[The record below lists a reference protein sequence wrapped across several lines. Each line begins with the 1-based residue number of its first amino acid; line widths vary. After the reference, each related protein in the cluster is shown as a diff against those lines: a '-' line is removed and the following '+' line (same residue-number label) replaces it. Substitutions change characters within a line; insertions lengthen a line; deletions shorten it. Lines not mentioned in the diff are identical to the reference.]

1 MRSRE
6 IHTCTCD
13 LRYHLSL
20 GPLPR
25 HLSLGSLGSLSV
37 LYKKDKVDIDFAGY
51 LVFFIHYGKEGREGR
66 RRRARADRIRH
77 VIYVTFDT
85 SRSRVVLSLSLWRN
99 VHVQLVGHGEDV
111 HVGTRRLSRA
121 QVTGIWT
128 VADGRPTEYWINKI
142 MNKVSFV
149 NDLCT
154 HSREKWLIIQNFPF
168 KPCIQTPM
176 TPIYLPVIVPIS
188 CAHGLANGDT
198 HTHSFMRRSLQYGT
212 SLEWQP
218 WSYSAS
224 IIYFPFA

>member
-1 MRSRE
+1 MVRSFHVVE
-6 IHTCTCD
+6 IVGTTCE
-13 LRYHLSL
+13 
-20 GPLPR
+20 
-25 HLSLGSLGSLSV
+25 
-37 LYKKDKVDIDFAGY
+37 
-51 LVFFIHYGKEGREGR
+51 LVG
-66 RRRARADRIRH
+66 
-77 VIYVTFDT
+77 T
-85 SRSRVVLSLSLWRN
+85 SRVCFNYVVQRDASRP
-99 VHVQLVGHGEDV
+99 
-111 HVGTRRLSRA
+111 

-198 HTHSFMRRSLQYGT
+198 HTLIH
-212 SLEWQP
+212 
-218 WSYSAS
+218 A
-224 IIYFPFA
+224 PFATVRYQSRMTALIIFSLHH